1 MSKIIVRHKNR
12 PWAWLA
18 LGLGLLGLSFWLG
31 AALFGSGH
39 DMGSMADAHER
50 ETVDVGTVDG
60 QVWTCSMHPQIQRDE
75 PGDCPICGM
84 DLIPM
89 AQNLNADPTILTMS
103 PAAVAMARVQTSAV
117 RTSLTATDA
126 EASAEGGSEGPILT
140 LSGRLA
146 IDERLRAVQSAYV
159 AGRVERLFINF
170 EGDRIKKGQPLAT
183 LYSPELVTA
192 QRELI
197 EASIF
202 RELNPPLVEAARQKL
217 RNLKVGATEIAR
229 LEDGGQVRT
238 NFTIDADQAG
248 VVVDLLTRVG
258 DYVMAGEPLMTLARL
273 NKLWVLLD
281 AYEGDLANI
290 RLGDRLTF
298 TTTALPGRTFDARV
312 SFIDPLINPQTRTAT
327 IRAEVNNDRGLLKPE
342 MFVRAELTTPA
353 ARERSVRGTAGRSA
367 GAKPGSGAP
376 LYVPA
381 TAVLWTGR
389 RSVVYVEVPEAEVP
403 SYEYREVT
411 LGERAGEFYTIT
423 AGLQP
428 GERVV
433 THGAFSV
440 DAAAQLNN
448 QFSMMNRNVRIEG
461 VKQAGVVAGGV
472 SEVALPDYRA
482 ETPSAFETQLA
493 AVAKTYLAIKNALV
507 AGDAAEVTQA
517 ATRFGESLNK
527 VDMTLLGG
535 DPHLYWMQQ
544 LEALQTHGTDL
555 VEAGILA
562 EQREQFGYLSQA
574 LINTLKVFGVSGPT
588 LYVDHCPMAF
598 DGKGANWVSA
608 DEAIANPYYGD
619 AMLKCGSVVE
629 KLE

>member
-1 MSKIIVRHKNR
+1 MSKIIVRDHYR

-31 AALFGSGH
+31 AALFGGGH

-117 RTSLTATDA
+117 RTSLAAADAGASGAPGAAGAT
-126 EASAEGGSEGPILT
+126 IT

-146 IDERLRAVQSAYV
+146 IDERRRAVQSAYV
-159 AGRVERLFINF
+159 AGRVERLFVNF
-170 EGDRIKKGQPLAT
+170 EGDRVKSGQPLAT

-197 EASIF
+197 EASTF

-217 RNLKVGATEIAR
+217 RNLKVGAAEIAR
-229 LEDGGQVRT
+229 LEAGGEVRT
-238 NFTIDADQAG
+238 DFTIDADQSG
-248 VVVDLLTRVG
+248 VVVELMTRVG
-258 DYVMAGEPLMTLARL
+258 DYVTAGEPLMTLARL
-273 NKLWVLLD
+273 DRLWVLLD
-281 AYEGDLANI
+281 AYEGDLATI
-290 RLGDRLTF
+290 RVGDRVTF

-312 SFIDPLINPQTRTAT
+312 SFIDPLIDPQTRTAT
-327 IRAEVNNDRGLLKPE
+327 IRAEVDNGRGLLKPE
-342 MFVRAELTTPA
+342 MFVRAELTPRAAPGGRSVGGTA
-353 ARERSVRGTAGRSA
+353 ARERGAGR
-367 GAKPGSGAP
+367 GAP
-376 LYVPA
+376 VYVPA

-403 SYEYREVT
+403 SYEFREVT
-411 LGERAGEFYTIT
+411 LGARVGESYTVT
-423 AGLQP
+423 AGLAP

-448 QFSMMNRNVRIEG
+448 QFSMMNRTVGIEG
-461 VKQAGVVAGGV
+461 AKQAGVVTGGA

-482 ETPSAFETQLA
+482 ETPAAFEAQLA
-493 AVAKTYLAIKNALV
+493 AVAKTYLAIKDALV
-507 AGDAAEVTQA
+507 AGNVAGATRA
-517 ATRFGESLNK
+517 ATRFGESLTK
-527 VDMTLLGG
+527 VDMTLLRGE
-535 DPHLYWMQQ
+535 PHLYWMQQ
-544 LEALQTHGTDL
+544 LEALQTHGQDL
-555 VEAGILA
+555 AQANVLAG
-562 EQREQFGYLSQA
+562 QRTQFGYLSQA
-574 LINTLKVFGVSGPT
+574 MINTLKVFGASGPT

-598 DGKGANWVSA
+598 DGEGADWVSA
-608 DEAIANPYYGD
+608 QEAIANPYYGD
-619 AMLKCGSVVE
+619 AMLKCGRVVE